1 MSDFILSLFLALNK
15 TKTTFDKMVSD
26 FSNFVLAAKPSN
38 DADMIYSKLTSRY
51 REIEQKLDALA
62 KSKN

>member
-1 MSDFILSLFLALNK
+1 
-15 TKTTFDKMVSD
+15 MVAD

-51 REIEQKLDALA
+51 REIEQKLDTLA
-62 KSKN
+62 KSKNQQPVV

>member
-1 MSDFILSLFLALNK
+1 
-15 TKTTFDKMVSD
+15 MVAG

-38 DADMIYSKLTSRY
+38 DADQIYSKLTSRY

-62 KSKN
+62 KSKNQQPVA